1 MKLYR
6 RHYHQTSPR
15 NSVNSGE
22 KVVLDVSLD
31 LSTPLEE
38 EAQESIELVSFIP
51 TGNNTPQDAKGDDPI
66 NRLEV
71 KVTLF

>member
-1 MKLYR
+1 
-6 RHYHQTSPR
+6 
-15 NSVNSGE
+15 
-22 KVVLDVSLD
+22 VLDVSLD
-31 LSTPLEE
+31 FTTPLEE

-51 TGNNTPQDAKGDDPI
+51 TGNNTPQDEKGDDPI